1 MGKSKQNKRKNRHKP
16 TGMMSVQEAEEQAKE
31 TELCDL
37 KLKTLPILEKVFNIK
52 LLFR

>member
-31 TELCDL
+31 TECDL
-37 KLKTLPILEKVFNIK
+37 KSKTLPILEKVFNIK